1 MVYWVKVDL
10 LFTWFSSYFLVFRI
24 NVYSFSFSVVHIPG
38 LTWNN
43 EDQIMEYETNK
54 FSVCD
59 VFCIAACETEK
70 VIRSTTIPEAVEE
83 AKVFSKSVATDM
95 QQKIAKIL

>member
-1 MVYWVKVDL
+1 M
-10 LFTWFSSYFLVFRI
+10 LFSEYMFIFFC
-24 NVYSFSFSVVHIPG
+24 FSVVHIPG
-38 LTWNN
+38 LTWNS

-54 FSVCD
+54 YSVCD

-83 AKVFSKSVATDM
+83 AKVFSKSVTTDM
-95 QQKIAKIL
+95 QQKIAKILQISDQ